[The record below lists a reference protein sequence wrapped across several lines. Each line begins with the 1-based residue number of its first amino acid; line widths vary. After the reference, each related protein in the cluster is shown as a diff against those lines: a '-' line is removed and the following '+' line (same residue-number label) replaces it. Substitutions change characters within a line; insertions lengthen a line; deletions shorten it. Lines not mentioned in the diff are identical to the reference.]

1 MADVLIS
8 SDTHLAEPH
17 DLFTSRL
24 PRGLRDRAARI
35 EHVVDDVE
43 GDLIRVTT
51 FGKNH
56 ERARYLLPSQYI
68 FNQPGPVSWDASD
81 PGCDLAA
88 AMVRDLE
95 ADGVAG
101 AVVGPDNAR
110 EALYVDDHELAI
122 AHARAYNDFLVEGY
136 GQYFDRLA
144 PLAGI
149 PLTDVDDA
157 VEEIERAAAM
167 GLRGLAFPVSPPE
180 PFFTDT
186 YDRIWA
192 ATQASGLVATFHVGT
207 GFEPLPEGAQP
218 AQSAFYSLLERST
231 PSPADLAARLI
242 GLRAMARTAEE
253 AISSLVGSG
262 VPERYPDLHFVF
274 VEFGTYWLA
283 ALMASMEKAFTLGI
297 GQDPTIGTGIPVPNA
312 PLVLRKQFGMND
324 KWPYP
329 LRPSDYVR
337 RQIHVTFQDDPA
349 GLATRHLTGIDSLL
363 WANDY
368 PHPEATYP
376 RSGEAVDA
384 QFASVPA
391 RDRDA
396 ILGGT
401 TARLFGL
408 SHLEAQARS

>member
-1 MADVLIS
+1 MAEVLIS
-8 SDTHLAEPH
+8 SDTHIAEPH

-24 PRGLRDRAARI
+24 PSGLRDRAARI

-43 GDLIRVTT
+43 GDLIQVTT

-56 ERARYLLPSQYI
+56 KRARYLLPSQYI
-68 FNQPGPVSWDASD
+68 FNEPGPVSWDASD
-81 PGCDLAA
+81 PGCDLAG

-101 AVVGPDNAR
+101 AVVGPDKAR

-122 AHARAYNDFLVEGY
+122 AHARAYNDFLVERY

-144 PLAGI
+144 LLAGI

-157 VEEIERAAAM
+157 VREIERAAAM

-180 PFFTDT
+180 PFFADT
-186 YDRIWA
+186 YERVWA
-192 ATQASGLVATFHVGT
+192 AAQACGLVATFHVGT
-207 GFEPLPEGAQP
+207 GFEPLPAGAPQEK
-218 AQSAFYSLLERST
+218 SAFYALLETST
-231 PSPADLAARLI
+231 VTPAGLAARLI
-242 GLRAMARTAEE
+242 GLRAMARAAEE

-274 VEFGTYWLA
+274 VEFGAYWLA
-283 ALMASMEKAFTLGI
+283 ASMASMEKAFTLGI
-297 GQDPTIGTGIPVPNA
+297 GQDPTIGSGVPVPNA

-329 LRPSDYVR
+329 HRPSDYVR

-376 RSGEAVDA
+376 RSREAIDA
-384 QFASVPA
+384 QFTSVPTLE
-391 RDRDA
+391 RSS

-408 SHLEAQARS
+408 SHLQARP